1 MRRIMFVRI
10 IEICI
15 FNRIAAIN
23 KASFPVRR
31 ELPTEKRA
39 SHVPTVGRMLPNCG
53 EDASKLWEENFPTV
67 GGSPI
72 AVRREIPNSKSWK
85 RAS

>member
-1 MRRIMFVRI
+1 MFVRI

-15 FNRIAAIN
+15 FNRIAAIH

-31 ELPTEKRA
+31 GLPTEKRA

-53 EDASKLWEENFPTV
+53 KRIFQRWEE
-67 GGSPI
+67 
-72 AVRREIPNSKSWK
+72 AQ
-85 RAS
+85 